1 MILWCV
7 HDYQAVLSLFWSD
20 WLSWVCTIVIPLH
33 NARTVTYSV
42 QIDDSDNRIS
52 SCNKRCKSCTT
63 KCFTGLFLFEYLFS
77 SVENYNEFSLSLKRK
92 KTCINVLLKSKMFIR
107 CLNTCLYMICIRY
120 GLSSPIFLK
129 IKQCFLPFYFENTIE
144 PFWRTSSWIVLY
156 MYMLTRIIHFC
167 KKKSEWILKLYD
179 FFLSIIY
186 KIY

>member
-1 MILWCV
+1 MPWKINGSTYVIKNIANDMILWCV
-7 HDYQAVLSLFWSD
+7 HDYQAVLSLFGSD

-92 KTCINVLLKSKMFIR
+92 ETCINALLKSKMFIR
-107 CLNTCLYMICIRY
+107 CLNTCLYMIF
-120 GLSSPIFLK
+120 IF
-129 IKQCFLPFYFENTIE
+129 FVFVMVYHLPFF
-144 PFWRTSSWIVLY
+144 
-156 MYMLTRIIHFC
+156 
-167 KKKSEWILKLYD
+167 KK
-179 FFLSIIY
+179 
-186 KIY
+186 